1 MIHRDLKPSNIFF
14 AADGTVKVG
23 DLGLVKDMMTDE
35 EGHSWNNEGLQT
47 ANFVQQKHTDEIGT
61 RLYMSPEQI
70 ALKPY
75 NHKVDVYALA
85 VILFELL
92 VQFSTASERA
102 KVIPELKLFRF
113 PPTFKQVHG
122 SQVVSLNKCSLN
134 LNLLIVSI
142 LKKGTVVD
150 GYALRLPGKTA
161 GSQGNPSRYT
171 KSACR

>member
-70 ALKPY
+70 ALKLY
-75 NHKVDVYALA
+75 SHKVDVYALA
-85 VILFELL
+85 VIHFELL
-92 VQFSTASERA
+92 VRSPPLPNGPKSFLNSNCCGFRRYSSKYTA
-102 KVIPELKLFRF
+102 LKWY
-113 PPTFKQVHG
+113 
-122 SQVVSLNKCSLN
+122 
-134 LNLLIVSI
+134 
-142 LKKGTVVD
+142 GT
-150 GYALRLPGKTA
+150 
-161 GSQGNPSRYT
+161 
-171 KSACR
+171 